1 MSSYQDMEELG
12 RGGFGVVCKCVRESD
27 GTLFAKKSLLL
38 QDAGSIKRFQREV
51 RIIQKLRHNG
61 VVRIVTAHLVS
72 QPYWYVMP
80 LYECSLLDLIPNL
93 VGDRDRALRIFD
105 SVLEAMEYAHGENV
119 IHRDLKPE
127 NVLIGPNDSPVITD
141 FGLGRAVDAL
151 TSRAT
156 GAGAWIGT
164 AGYMAPEQMTQA
176 EHADIRSDIFSLG
189 RMLYEM
195 LTAESRWA
203 VQDPT
208 KLPVGLAEIVRKCTL
223 TDPSHRFQSVA
234 EIRAALARVTQR
246 QVGAGQSLQAL
257 LDKIAKQGSFTRPD
271 IQELARLIGLCRE
284 ESDLLHEVA
293 VEVSAFLFTALDMG
307 FPDMSK
313 LLAQQ
318 FAKAVVSQSWSFGYT
333 DTIGDTCAKIY
344 GATSQPD
351 IKGLMA
357 ATALEVGVSHNRF
370 HVMEV
375 ATTLIAGSQNDAE
388 GLAIAHAIRP
398 LDMHYRTI
406 KDRLT
411 IWKLHPALQEL
422 FADTDDQSAT

>member
-1 MSSYQDMEELG
+1 
-12 RGGFGVVCKCVRESD
+12 
-27 GTLFAKKSLLL
+27 
-38 QDAGSIKRFQREV
+38 
-51 RIIQKLRHNG
+51 
-61 VVRIVTAHLVS
+61 
-72 QPYWYVMP
+72 
-80 LYECSLLDLIPNL
+80 
-93 VGDRDRALRIFD
+93 
-105 SVLEAMEYAHGENV
+105 MEYAHGKSV

-156 GAGAWIGT
+156 GTGAWIGT

-176 EHADIRSDIFSLG
+176 EHADVRSDIFSLG
-189 RMLYEM
+189 RMLYDM

-208 KLPVGLAEIVRKCTL
+208 KLPVGLAEIVRRCTL
-223 TDPSHRFQSVA
+223 TDPSQRFQNVA
-234 EIRAALARVTQR
+234 ELRAALVRVTQR
-246 QVGAGQSLQAL
+246 QLGAAQGLQAL
-257 LDKIAKQGSFTRPD
+257 VDKILHRASFTLAD
-271 IQELARLIGLCRE
+271 IQELAKLIGLCRE

-293 VEVSAFLFTALDMG
+293 VKISAFLFTTLDTG
-307 FPDMSK
+307 FPDISK

-318 FAKAVVSQSWSFGYT
+318 FAKTAVSQSWSFGYT

-351 IKGLMA
+351 VKGLMA

-370 HVMEV
+370 HVMDV
-375 ATTLIAGSQNDAE
+375 AANLIAGTKIEAE
-388 GLAIAHAIRP
+388 ALAIAHAVS
-398 LDMHYRTI
+398 LLNYRAVEA
-406 KDRLT
+406 RLT

-422 FADTDDQSAT
+422 FADTDEQSTM